1 MTTLFAYV
9 LVACLSSPSAG
20 QEMTSFPPPDLAP
33 DVQQRF
39 EANLQ
44 TAKDQYRAEPNAD
57 NLIWVGRR
65 LGYLGRYHEAI
76 ETFSR
81 GLQEY
86 PDDARFLR
94 HRGHRYITTRQFDN
108 AITDLTRAARLV
120 SGSPDQVEPDGLPNA
135 KGTPTS
141 TLHTNIY
148 YHLGL
153 THYVQ
158 GRNRDALLA
167 WLSCLEASKNPD
179 MEAATRYWLYLT
191 QMRLGYSKAAQDNLA
206 AVSADWEMIENDGY
220 FDLLLLF
227 RGDRKLDQVMPEGTA
242 QLSDVTRAY
251 GVAQWLSLQGQ
262 QAKADALLSGILDS
276 RQWAAFA
283 FIAAEADSQR

>member
-20 QEMTSFPPPDLAP
+20 QEMTSFPPPELPP

-44 TAKDQYRAEPNAD
+44 TAKDQYRAEPDAD

-65 LGYLGRYHEAI
+65 LGYLGRYQEAI

-81 GLQEY
+81 GLEDY
-86 PDDARFLR
+86 PGDARFLR
-94 HRGHRYITTRQFDN
+94 HRGHRYITTRQFN
-108 AITDLTRAARLV
+108 KAVADLTDAARLV
-120 SGSPDQVEPDGLPNA
+120 AYSPDLVEPDGLPNA
-135 KGTPTS
+135 KGIPTS

-153 THYVQ
+153 AHYVQ
-158 GRNRDALLA
+158 GQYRDALLA
-167 WLSCLEASKNPD
+167 WLACLEASKNPD

-191 QMRLGYSKAAQDNLA
+191 QMRLGFSKAAQDNLA

-227 RGDRKLDQVMPEGTA
+227 RGDRKLEVTPKGDA
-242 QLSDVTRAY
+242 QLGDVTRAY
-251 GVAQWLSLQGQ
+251 GMAQWLSLQGQ
-262 QAKADALLSGILDS
+262 QARADALLSGILES

-283 FIAAEADSQR
+283 FVAAEADRQR